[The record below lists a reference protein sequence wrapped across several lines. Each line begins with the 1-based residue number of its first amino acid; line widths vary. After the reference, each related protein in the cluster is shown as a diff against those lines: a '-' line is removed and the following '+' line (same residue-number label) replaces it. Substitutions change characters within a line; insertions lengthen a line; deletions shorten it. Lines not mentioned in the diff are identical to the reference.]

1 MNFNWNSD
9 TIRWYQDANFYTGY
23 NKKVAELIAPK
34 LRGYSTFCDI
44 GCGLGLVDL
53 ELSKHIE
60 SITCIDINNE
70 AICALKKNMK
80 LRKITNIEPRLMDC
94 EDIEESWDVIFIS
107 FFGSRNIERFL
118 PNCKKLIAVVGK
130 DNEEE
135 LFPRKYRT
143 FKKNTYDKVE
153 KELIDK
159 GIPYC
164 LDKALLKFG
173 QPFISIEDAQ
183 RFVRTYS
190 PEISQEDLEFFLSKR
205 IVKTGE
211 DEKKYP
217 YIIPRKKTIG
227 IFEIQGSLDK

>member
-1 MNFNWNSD
+1 MNFNWNPD

-23 NKKVAELIAPK
+23 YKRVAELIATK
-34 LRGYSTFCDI
+34 LEGYSTFCDI

-53 ELSKHIE
+53 ELSKYIE
-60 SITCIDINNE
+60 SITCIDINSE
-70 AICALKKNMK
+70 AIYALKKSME
-80 LRKITNIEPRLMDC
+80 LRKITNIETRLMDC
-94 EDIEESWDVIFIS
+94 EYIEKNWDVIFIS

-130 DNEEE
+130 DNNDE
-135 LFPRKYRT
+135 LFPRKCGS

-164 LDKALLKFG
+164 IDKVLLEFG
-173 QPFISIEDAQ
+173 QPFISMEDAEK
-183 RFVRTYS
+183 FVRTYS
-190 PEISQEDLEFFLSKR
+190 PGISQENLEFFLTKR

-211 DEKKYP
+211 KEYP
-217 YIIPRKKTIG
+217 YIIPRKKPIG
-227 IFEIQGSLDK
+227 IFEIQGYLNE